1 MFIFKINVYVKW
13 SLSKKFDIATKTF
26 LHFEMIG
33 YRTGDTFN
41 MTTHILDFGTQT
53 NLNLAA

>member
-1 MFIFKINVYVKW
+1 MVPLNTGIT
-13 SLSKKFDIATKTF
+13 TKNF

-33 YRTGDTFN
+33 YRTGDIFN
-41 MTTHILDFGTQT
+41 MTTHILDFGTHT

>member
-1 MFIFKINVYVKW
+1 MLNDHFQ
-13 SLSKKFDIATKTF
+13 KFDIANKTF

-41 MTTHILDFGTQT
+41 MTTHILDSWYT
-53 NLNLAA
+53 N